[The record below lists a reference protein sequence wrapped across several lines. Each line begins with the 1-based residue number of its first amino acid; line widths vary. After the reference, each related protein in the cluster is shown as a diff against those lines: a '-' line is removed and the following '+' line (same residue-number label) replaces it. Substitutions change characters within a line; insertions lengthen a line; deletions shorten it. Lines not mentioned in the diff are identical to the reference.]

1 MKNTSIA
8 VVVLLLLVFGG
19 CAQKESEELTKLKS
33 TLESQQFS
41 IAIQE
46 TSINEM
52 TSEITELANLTEVY
66 LVDHSA
72 SILGEDFTLSYYDS
86 ARDVTIVTPTKINVQ
101 IEVEG
106 QLPEYVFVSETDTSI
121 DFFFHDASKIEFITG
136 YAVYSKE
143 ATSGVD
149 LGRGYILA
157 STRII
162 WTDLNEDQMKL
173 RDEFAGRKFTIIVN
187 NK

>member
-1 MKNTSIA
+1 MINRTIVFIA
-8 VVVLLLLVFGG
+8 LLLIVLGG
-19 CAQKESEELTKLKS
+19 CTQKDSEELTKFKS

-46 TSINEM
+46 TSINKM
-52 TSEITELANLTEVY
+52 TSEITELANLAEVY
-66 LVDHSA
+66 LVDHST

-86 ARDVTIVTPTKINVQ
+86 VRDVTVVTPTKINVQ

-106 QLPEYVFVSETDTSI
+106 QFPEYVFVAETDTSI
-121 DFFFHDASKIEFITG
+121 DFFFHDDSKIEFITG

-157 STRII
+157 RTLII

-173 RDEFAGRKFTIIVN
+173 RDEFAGRTFTVIVN
-187 NK
+187 HN